1 MWRKP
6 GAEELR
12 EAEARGGQT
21 STATGQAAA
30 AATAAGAAAA
40 LRASVP
46 SRFDTL

>member
-21 STATGQAAA
+21 STATGQE
-30 AATAAGAAAA
+30 AAA
-40 LRASVP
+40 LRAYVS